1 MKATQ
6 IFSQS
11 SILRLELRGNLMT
24 DDKNP
29 FVLLARITGKEGMAN
44 AYLEIAKMADKAVE
58 KNGRGYVG
66 S

>member
-1 MKATQ
+1 
-6 IFSQS
+6 
-11 SILRLELRGNLMT
+11 MT